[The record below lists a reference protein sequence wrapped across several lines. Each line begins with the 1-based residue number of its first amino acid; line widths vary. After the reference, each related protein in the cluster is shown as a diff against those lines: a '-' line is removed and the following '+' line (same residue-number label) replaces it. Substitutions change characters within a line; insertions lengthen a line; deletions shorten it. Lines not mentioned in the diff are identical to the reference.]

1 MFKIK
6 IAGINIL
13 VDNKY
18 PFTEFLCRE
27 YFTTEAHT
35 DIEVRATDEA
45 IKAEIAEAEIPVNED
60 YAESVC
66 IHREIAERLAEFDA
80 FVLHSAF
87 ISCEG
92 KGIAFTARSGV
103 GKSTHV
109 ALWKKNFRDRVT
121 VVNGDKPIV
130 RFIDGVPYGFGTPW
144 LGKENEG
151 ENSKTEFSA
160 LCFLQ
165 RGETNMAEQIPCELG
180 AMQLL
185 SQVYIPKNP
194 QNAAKTLELVDR
206 FSSSIAFFRLACN
219 MHDEAAIVSH
229 NTIMKG
235 IT

>member
-6 IAGINIL
+6 IAGINVLIK
-13 VDNKY
+13 NRY
-18 PFTEFLCRE
+18 PYTEFLCRE
-27 YFTTEAHT
+27 YFTTEVHT
-35 DIEVRATDEA
+35 DIEVCATDDAIQIEIEEA
-45 IKAEIAEAEIPVNED
+45 DIPISED

-66 IHREIAERLAEFDA
+66 IHREIAERLAEYDA

-87 ISCEG
+87 INCEG

-109 ALWKKNFRDRVT
+109 SLWKKNFGDKIS

-130 RFIDGVPYGFGTPW
+130 RFVNGVPFGFGTPW

-151 ENSKTEFSA
+151 ENLSVEFSA

-165 RGETNMAEQIPCELG
+165 RGEVNIASKIPNEFG

-194 QNAAKTLELVDR
+194 KNAAKTLELVDR
-206 FSSSIAFFRLACN
+206 FSSFISFYGLTCN
-219 MHDEAAIVSH
+219 MADEAAIVSH
-229 NTIMKG
+229 KTIMKG